1 MNRVGVACA
10 KRAKKEEVLE
20 LIGFAKVMELFD
32 FKLRRKFLSDIFFLL
47 LLVLVTVVVTSI
59 YVSSERTFYWWDYA
73 GYNTATVN
81 TANLFRDFPVQ
92 AWREVIASLSKEK
105 NLLITLPLVPFILL
119 FGESRMSYILSISLI
134 YVLPFRLLLGA
145 ISAQLIPVDPRRVFW
160 STVLL
165 SLLIPMSWIPTL
177 RGYLDTGGCVF
188 VALAIWVY
196 LHDVKLKYWWK
207 MPLIGFL
214 LAAAILLRRHFAY
227 SAIAFLGAATLQVF
241 IEFIVLIYRRDTAL
255 PSPKNQDT
263 AVPFPYVDGAE
274 NQNTAV
280 PFPYRGLFESGVKL
294 GLIAATS
301 LSILMLVAGDFTRS
315 ALTVNYR
322 NLYAAWSLPVNDILT
337 RYASFYGLGT
347 WLLVVI
353 GFSAGIFTRMLVPR
367 AAVFVCL
374 FGVLSLVEWLL
385 MLRYGYLHYTIHVTP
400 IALLGLSAFFWTTWL
415 TLRGK
420 VRYLMLGAAGLYLVV
435 NAAVGLIPVKV
446 DLSRL
451 FVANFG
457 PLVRSDYAEV
467 IKLVEFLRKLAPN
480 EEPIYIVG
488 ASNSFNANLLRQ
500 ANRKVNPPEDWW
512 KLNTIGRPQIDSRD
526 SYPLPELLQAQYA
539 AVATPFQQVLPT
551 DEQVLR
557 SHEQDVVKVV
567 YDAFTQNWEISRD
580 FQLLPPQFNLEND
593 VTVSV
598 YQRVRPTS
606 IPTAVRTLERM
617 QREIVDRPGT
627 QLDWISLQQSV
638 YTSANYSV
646 SLKSDNLYKIV
657 THPIKKSNKL
667 ATSFLYLGSLSD
679 KVQVTGKLNLPNKQC
694 PGVALR
700 LTLWDKQGKLIDS
713 AEITDGGK
721 SAIDLN
727 LSVGGKNPIYLLLEI
742 LGSDKQDLTNQCQLE
757 INNLAVSR

>member
-1 MNRVGVACA
+1 MG
-10 KRAKKEEVLE
+10 
-20 LIGFAKVMELFD
+20 LFD
-32 FKLRRKFLSDIFFLL
+32 FKLRRKFLIDGLFLF
-47 LLVLVTVVVTSI
+47 LLVLATVGLTSI

-81 TANLFRDFPVQ
+81 TANLFRDSPDQ
-92 AWREVIASLSKEK
+92 AWRGVIDSLSKEK

-119 FGESRMSYILSISLI
+119 FGESRLSYILSISLI

-145 ISAQLIPVDPRRVFW
+145 ISVQLIPVDPRRVFW

-188 VALAIWVY
+188 IALAIWVY
-196 LHDVKLKYWWK
+196 LQDVKLKFWWK
-207 MPLIGFL
+207 MPLIGLF

-227 SAIAFLGAATLQVF
+227 SAIAFLGAASLQALV
-241 IEFIVLIYRRDTAL
+241 EFCVQYKNPNSVMNFDGDAAQSHPTIYLGFLDKIIQNKAW
-255 PSPKNQDT
+255 KN
-263 AVPFPYVDGAE
+263 
-274 NQNTAV
+274 
-280 PFPYRGLFESGVKL
+280 LFESGVKL

-301 LSILMLVAGDFTRS
+301 LTVLMLVAGDFTRS
-315 ALTVNYR
+315 ALTVNYG

-347 WLLVVI
+347 WVLVLI
-353 GFSAGIFTRMLVPR
+353 GFSAGILTRMLVPR
-367 AAVFVCL
+367 ATIFVCL

-385 MLRYGYLHYTIHVTP
+385 VLRYGYLHYTIHLTP

-415 TLRGK
+415 TLKGK
-420 VRYLMLGAAGLYLVV
+420 IRYLMLGGAAFYLIV

-451 FVANFG
+451 FVSNFG
-457 PLVRSDYAEV
+457 PLVRSDYGEV
-467 IKLVEFLRKLAPN
+467 VKLVEFLRKLAPD
-480 EEPIYIVG
+480 EEPIYIAG
-488 ASNSFNANLLRQ
+488 ASNSFNANILRQ
-500 ANRKVNPPEDWW
+500 ANRKLNPPEGWW

-526 SYPLPELLQAQYA
+526 TYPLPELLQAQYA
-539 AVATPFQQVLPT
+539 AVATPFQQVLPG

-567 YDAFTQNWEISRD
+567 YDAFTQNWEIARD
-580 FQLLPPQFNLEND
+580 FQLLPEQFKLENG

-598 YQRVRPTS
+598 YRRIRPTDTG
-606 IPTAVRTLERM
+606 TAVRTLYAM
-617 QREIVDRPGT
+617 QQQIVDRPGT

-646 SLKSDNLYKIV
+646 SRESDNLYKIV
-657 THPIKKSNKL
+657 THPIKNSTKL
-667 ATSFLYLGSLSD
+667 DTSFLYLGAISD
-679 KVQVTGKLNLPNKQC
+679 RAQVTGKLSLLNQQC

-700 LTLWDKQGKLIDS
+700 LTLWNKQGKLIDS
-713 AEITDGGK
+713 AKMEYGGK

-727 LSVGGKNPIYLLLEI
+727 LSVGGKNPVYLLLEV
-742 LGSDKQDLTNQCQLE
+742 LSNDKQDLTKQCQLE
-757 INNLAVSR
+757 INNLAVDR